1 MPTVELSEKIVKVL
15 RGLIIAKKNEIR
27 QSLEETRQIS
37 AGNIVD
43 CEITG
48 CHKHKGYGGT
58 TFIVQGNLSTTMMGT
73 LPGGMVIKFANN
85 VEDEADNAQR
95 LHELLVKRQKEW
107 NDLRD
112 EGFDL
117 PESMRHFPE
126 RVYAPAVIGTVKQGD
141 SQVLLLEFVDS
152 FVTLSDSEERGGI
165 KEKIQLLGYALA
177 RLHGFKEYRLI
188 EKTVYEPLFHH
199 MKPFIRDDV
208 LSYWKEIILNTYGG
222 IPFIHGDSHLQ
233 NVLLSDVPSST
244 ALRSVAWID
253 AMLLPDSDR
262 LDDIGYAISYI
273 IQKEARELTLKDPP
287 PSKNNMMDYFLKV
300 TVEEWIPY
308 VFQSY
313 GSIVDLNKMYPN
325 ANPIDFF
332 LGAHLIVR
340 SGLWQEEQMV
350 SILKD
355 LGVHFIEHA
364 PYLKSKQ

>member
-1 MPTVELSEKIVKVL
+1 
-15 RGLIIAKKNEIR
+15 
-27 QSLEETRQIS
+27 
-37 AGNIVD
+37 
-43 CEITG
+43 
-48 CHKHKGYGGT
+48 
-58 TFIVQGNLSTTMMGT
+58 
-73 LPGGMVIKFANN
+73 
-85 VEDEADNAQR
+85 
-95 LHELLVKRQKEW
+95 
-107 NDLRD
+107 
-112 EGFDL
+112 
-117 PESMRHFPE
+117 
-126 RVYAPAVIGTVKQGD
+126 
-141 SQVLLLEFVDS
+141 
-152 FVTLSDSEERGGI
+152 
-165 KEKIQLLGYALA
+165 
-177 RLHGFKEYRLI
+177 
-188 EKTVYEPLFHH
+188 

-208 LSYWKEIILNTYGG
+208 LAYWKEIILNTYGG

-244 ALRSVAWID
+244 ALRSIAWID

-313 GSIVDLNKMYPN
+313 GAIVDLNKMYPN